1 MWIGVVLLH
10 SLLVACLH
18 NNFSCTLPAVNVS
31 FTNFLLMEHLLH
43 NPALLVFVDL
53 MRSVTA
59 TPGDDE
65 GSLVASS
72 KPNGYGILGSARNG
86 KG

>member
-1 MWIGVVLLH
+1 MALLH

-18 NNFSCTLPAVNVS
+18 NFSCTLPAVNVS

-53 MRSVTA
+53 MRSITA

-65 GSLVASS
+65 ESVVTSS
-72 KPNGYGILGSARNG
+72 KPCDYGTLASARNG

>member
-1 MWIGVVLLH
+1 MWVRVALLH
-10 SLLVACLH
+10 PLFVACLH
-18 NNFSCTLPAVNVS
+18 NFLCILLAVNVS

-53 MRSVTA
+53 MRSITT

-65 GSLVASS
+65 ESLVTSS
-72 KPNGYGILGSARNG
+72 KPCEYGTLASARNG

>member
-10 SLLVACLH
+10 SLLVACLS
-18 NNFSCTLPAVNVS
+18 NSSCTLPAVNVS
-31 FTNFLLMEHLLH
+31 FMNFLLMEHLLH

-53 MRSVTA
+53 MRSITA

-65 GSLVASS
+65 ESLVTSS
-72 KPNGYGILGSARNG
+72 KPNGYGILGSACNG